1 MNYKAGL
8 LIITCILLFL
18 CSCNK
23 SEEDVTREDLHEKE
37 GIPVEVVTVE
47 KGDIVIMVKTQ
58 GELRADDAVTVS
70 TNNKGLIN
78 EIYVKEGQYI
88 KSGQTI
94 AVIEPDDLEDQT
106 SQAQSALNA
115 AYTRLAQARSTVILM
130 NSQVEGAIKQAR
142 AGVEAAEASYNQ
154 ALAALEASRENLS
167 LLKEGFRSQEIA
179 QVEQAVIQAKANLRE
194 AELDLGRMERLCKE
208 GAVAQ
213 QQLDTA
219 RVKYDV
225 ALSQYNSAQEQL
237 DLFKEGYRSQEI
249 EAAQQQVNIS
259 EAACKAAL
267 AKVKEAKEGLEIAIS
282 SRLQVTLAGQTVDV
296 AEADVEQAKAN
307 LARISRNLEKAFVK
321 APISGYV
328 TKLYVEKG
336 EYTNNANTTSII
348 DLFDP
353 GSLYFEGIISEKDI
367 ANVNEGLSVDIK
379 VDGVPDKTFTGYIKE
394 IIPQAS
400 GSRQFTAKISV
411 NEAKTDLKPGMFARG
426 DILLASHNDVL
437 VISDKCI
444 KTQDDKTCV
453 FIVKDLKAVR
463 KDIVKGPS
471 MNNKSEVM
479 DGLEE
484 GDTVISSG
492 FVKEG
497 DMVNVIHEE

>member
-1 MNYKAGL
+1 MNYKAGF
-8 LIITCILLFL
+8 LIITCVLLFL

-23 SEEDVTREDLHEKE
+23 KEEEVTREGLHKKE
-37 GIPVEVVTVE
+37 GIPVEVITVE
-47 KGDIVIMVKTQ
+47 KGDIVIIIKVQ
-58 GELRADDAVTVS
+58 GELKADDAVTVS

-78 EIYVKEGQYI
+78 EVYVKEGQYV

-115 AYTRLAQARSTVILM
+115 AYTRLAQAQSTVILM
-130 NSQVEGAIKQAR
+130 NSQVEGAIQQAR

-154 ALAALEASRENLS
+154 SLAALEASKENLS

-179 QVEQAVIQAKANLRE
+179 QAEQAVIQAKANLRE

-208 GAVAQ
+208 GAIAQ

-219 RVKYDV
+219 QVRYDV
-225 ALSQYNSAQEQL
+225 LLAQYNSSQEQL
-237 DLFKEGYRSQEI
+237 DLFNEGYRSQEI
-249 EAAQQQVNIS
+249 ASAQQQVNIA
-259 EAACKAAL
+259 EASCRAAL

-282 SRLQVTLAGQTVDV
+282 NRLQVTLAGQTVDV
-296 AEADVEQAKAN
+296 AQADVEQAKAN
-307 LARISRNLEKAFVK
+307 LERISRNLEKSFVK

-336 EYTNNANTTSII
+336 EYTNNPNTTDII

-353 GSLYFEGIISEKDI
+353 ASLYFEGIISEKDI
-367 ANVNEGLSVDIK
+367 VNVNEGLSVDIK
-379 VDGVPDKTFTGYIKE
+379 VDGLPDKAFTGYVRE

-400 GSRQFTAKISV
+400 GSRQFTAKITV

-426 DILLASHNDVL
+426 DVIMASHKDVP
-437 VISDKCI
+437 VIPNECI
-444 KTQDDKTCV
+444 KKKDDKTYV
-453 FIVKDLKAVR
+453 FTVENFTAVR
-463 KDIVKGPS
+463 KDIITGPS
-471 MNNKSEVM
+471 VNNSTEVI
-479 DGLEE
+479 DGLKD
-484 GDTVISSG
+484 GDNVISSG

-497 DMVNVIHEE
+497 DRVNVVHEE